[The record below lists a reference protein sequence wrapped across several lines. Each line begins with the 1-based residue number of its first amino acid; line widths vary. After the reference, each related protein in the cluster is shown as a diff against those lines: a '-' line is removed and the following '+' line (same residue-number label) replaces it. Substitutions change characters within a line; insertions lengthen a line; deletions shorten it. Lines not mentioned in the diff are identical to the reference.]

1 VAEWQ
6 TSCWAGIGEI
16 EFCGEGK
23 ENFGDWVA
31 FGESG
36 GMVEV
41 V

>member
-1 VAEWQ
+1 MKKG
-6 TSCWAGIGEI
+6 TGEI
-16 EFCGEGK
+16 VFWWDGK

-41 V
+41 A